1 MKAKNILLKE
11 YGKYGTF
18 EYLRKQSE
26 IYYPRFISQ
35 LTGLHINWWNPQK
48 VVQFLINAGFNK
60 IFIYDCNQTNDIEFK
75 SKDFDYTTPEISLY
89 IEAIK

>member
-1 MKAKNILLKE
+1 M
-11 YGKYGTF
+11 
-18 EYLRKQSE
+18 
-26 IYYPRFISQ
+26 
-35 LTGLHINWWNPQK
+35 
-48 VVQFLINAGFNK
+48 QFLINAGFNK